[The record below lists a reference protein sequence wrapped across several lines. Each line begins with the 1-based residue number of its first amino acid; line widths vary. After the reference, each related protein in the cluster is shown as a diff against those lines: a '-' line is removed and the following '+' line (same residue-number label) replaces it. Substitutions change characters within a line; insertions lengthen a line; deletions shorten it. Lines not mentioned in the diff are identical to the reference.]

1 MFKKLGLR
9 IFSAVLLCCMLIA
22 ICPAKAASEYTLEI
36 EGEPIFSELLPY
48 SEGNE
53 IMVPLYAT
61 TEALG
66 GINLNAP
73 IGDAHRAAILN
84 DRALYI
90 ITGSGGRVK
99 SGTGDFSPAG
109 EVFCPASPAAGPPP
123 KITEIRKKALHTG
136 CYLL

>member
-9 IFSAVLLCCMLIA
+9 IFSVVLLCCMLIS
-22 ICPAKAASEYTLEI
+22 ICPVKAASEYTLEI

-73 IGDAHRAAILN
+73 IGDAHRTAILN

-90 ITGSGGRVK
+90 ITGMNYYISVALRIGEINGGHRNFSGH
-99 SGTGDFSPAG
+99 D
-109 EVFCPASPAAGPPP
+109 
-123 KITEIRKKALHTG
+123 
-136 CYLL
+136 LLG